1 MKVCFFGSYVKD
13 SYDIPSGNGGEL
25 LKKILHTQNVEVIEC
40 HQPVKKISSLLSSY
54 IKLWIKHKKL
64 DYDVMLIPWRGC

>member
-25 LKKILHTQNVEVIEC
+25 LKKILHAQNVEVIEC
-40 HQPVKKISSLLSSY
+40 HQPVKKSHPYYHLISNYGLNT
-54 IKLWIKHKKL
+54 KN
-64 DYDVMLIPWRGC
+64 